1 MKAVA
6 EFCGGRCGVAWTALA
21 AALALAACAPAQ
33 ALSQNGSGPAA
44 GEPAAPGK
52 APAAAEKEKQRTPSY
67 DQVTQDAT
75 LIPGRFTLYRKREK
89 LWLELRPEQLG
100 PPFLFGYNV
109 VRGIG
114 ERGLYG
120 NQMGRRYVAFF
131 RRSGERVQ
139 LVARNEEFFAAHGT
153 PQARFVAE
161 SFTDSLLASAPLAS
175 RPQPGTQAILVDVGA
190 LLAADIPGYLT
201 RLETTFRMPFALD
214 KENTA
219 VARLVN
225 SAQQTIVYL
234 RAHYSVPKIPAPPLK
249 PPEKPAPPP
258 PQTTPDPRSVFMGFQ
273 YVFAPLPAEPMRPRL
288 ADERIGHFTMERA
301 DYTEDTRV
309 KARRYYVKR
318 WRLEKKDP
326 TAALSEPRQPILF
339 WLDRNIPEKY
349 RGSVAAGVLEWN
361 RAFARI
367 GFKDAILVRQQQ
379 NADDVDQGPAR
390 RAVVHW
396 FTGADVGFAIGPS
409 WADPRSGE
417 ILAADIGMSDA
428 FARSARRLVA
438 EDLGAAPASPPF
450 EAAVAECRD
459 AAETTQELDF
469 ASDLIEARGLGMDS
483 PGAEALAQAY
493 VKETI
498 MHEVG
503 HVLGLRHNFRAS
515 LAYTPSELADTAFTR
530 QYGTAASVM
539 DYIPFNLP
547 LAGEPRRE
555 FVMSTVGPY
564 DDWAIEY
571 AYRPL
576 DAAAEARELE
586 RIASRAS
593 EPRLAYGTDED
604 AGAGSHYLAIDPDV
618 NRFDLGA
625 DPLAYYRRR
634 VQLSRELWDR
644 LATLRL
650 APGESYERLTRS
662 LKNGLRQVA
671 RVAPLA
677 AKFVGG
683 VIHRRD
689 VAGSGRPLYEP
700 VPAARQREALALITR
715 DFLRSDSFRF
725 APQLLS
731 RIGIDQFDRP
741 ADPFVPVAGL
751 VLGVQ
756 KPILD
761 HLMSDAVAERLLESP
776 GRVVDGRR
784 VLGLAELYDRLQAA
798 IWSEALAG
806 RDADLLRRNLQR
818 EHLQR
823 VVAALV
829 HPGKDTPADA
839 VALLRDNAR
848 RLAAALRGALGKR
861 GLGRETR
868 AHYADSLN
876 TLEEALKA
884 HLQRSGA

>member
-1 MKAVA
+1 MKAI
-6 EFCGGRCGVAWTALA
+6 TASAA
-21 AALALAACAPAQ
+21 AALALAACAQAR
-33 ALSQNGSGPAA
+33 ALSQDGADPGRADKAA
-44 GEPAAPGK
+44 SQKTPVT
-52 APAAAEKEKQRTPSY
+52 AEKKKPAPPAY
-67 DQVTQDAT
+67 DELTRDAT

-131 RRSGERVQ
+131 RRSGDRMQ

-175 RPQPGTQAILVDVGA
+175 RPEPGTQAVLVDVGA
-190 LLAADIPGYLT
+190 LLGADIPGYLT

-225 SAQQTIVYL
+225 SARQTIVYL

-258 PQTTPDPRSVFMGFQ
+258 PRTTPDPRSVFMGFQ
-273 YVFAPLPAEPMRPRL
+273 YVFAPLPPEPMRPRL
-288 ADERIGHFTMERA
+288 ADERIGHFTAARA
-301 DYTEDTRV
+301 DYSEDTTA
-309 KARRYYVKR
+309 KARRYYVTR

-326 TAALSEPRQPILF
+326 GAALSEPREPILF
-339 WLDRNIPEKY
+339 WLDRNVPERY
-349 RGSVAAGVLEWN
+349 RGAVAEGVLEWN
-361 RAFARI
+361 KAFARI
-367 GFKDAILVRQQQ
+367 GFKDAIVVRQQQ
-379 NADDVDQGPAR
+379 DAEDIDRGPAR

-409 WADPRSGE
+409 WSDPRSGE

-438 EDLGAAPASPPF
+438 EDLGAPPASSPF
-450 EAAVAECRD
+450 DAAFAECR
-459 AAETTQELDF
+459 AAAGTAQELDF
-469 ASDLIEARGLGMDS
+469 ANDLIEARASGMDS
-483 PGAEALAQAY
+483 PDAEALAQAY

-515 LAYTPSELADTAFTR
+515 LAYTAPQLAEPAFTR
-530 QYGTAASVM
+530 RHGTAASVM

-555 FVMSTVGPY
+555 FVMSTIGPY

-571 AYRPL
+571 AYRPF
-576 DAAAEARELE
+576 DAAAETRELE
-586 RIASRAS
+586 RIASRS
-593 EPRLAYGTDED
+593 HEPQLAYGTDED

-662 LKNGLRQVA
+662 LRNGLRQVA

-741 ADPFVPVAGL
+741 ADPFVPVAAL
-751 VLGVQ
+751 VLAVQ

-798 IWSEALAG
+798 IWSEAFAG

-818 EHLQR
+818 EHLKR

-829 HPGKDTPADA
+829 HPGKGTPADA
-839 VALLRDNAR
+839 IALLRDNAR
-848 RLAAALRGALGKR
+848 RLAAALRAAQARR

-868 AHYADSLN
+868 VHYADSLD
-876 TLEEALKA
+876 TLQEALKA
-884 HLQRSGA
+884 RLQRSGA